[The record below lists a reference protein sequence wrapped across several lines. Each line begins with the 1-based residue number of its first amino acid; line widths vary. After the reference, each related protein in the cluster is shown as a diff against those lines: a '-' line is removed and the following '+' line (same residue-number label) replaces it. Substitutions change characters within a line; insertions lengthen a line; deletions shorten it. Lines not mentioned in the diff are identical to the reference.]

1 MMVRRRRILA
11 LPPPEPQ
18 MALEDYQKEDGVLAL
33 PPSVQ
38 KTEPM
43 VEKNLKNILE
53 QLEEIQAAK
62 GGAVAGAV
70 SEIKKQLESI
80 KSQVAADAEDRDVKN
95 DEYKHMNA
103 QTNTIGRCVLAR
115 GEEDREEE
123 EAGHEVLAQALVV
136 SAMIRGRLFRDV
148 LLLYN
153 CVVVFVCVATEINHC
168 ACALYFYFMCLCL
181 CAFLLSLFACLSICG
196 FVCLILCCLRTFGF
210 FASIDYIVFAG

>member
-1 MMVRRRRILA
+1 MVRRRRILA

-33 PPSVQ
+33 TDFVQ
-38 KTEPM
+38 PA

-53 QLEEIQAAK
+53 QLEEIQAATK

-80 KSQVAADAEDRDVKN
+80 KSQVAAHAKDRDVKK
-95 DEYKHMNA
+95 DEYKHVNA
-103 QTNTIGRCVLAR
+103 QTNTIGRCALAQ
-115 GEEDREEE
+115 GEEDLAEE

-136 SAMIRGRLFRDV
+136 SAMLIRGRLFRDV